1 MRPFINFICNRYKQY
16 VYDWLIADFYGSI
29 PDSTKLPSIDFLMN
43 GKEKL
48 ERFFS
53 IQAYTMQRRSI
64 MDDKNVDVYK
74 GILIHIRSLLA
85 LISASE
91 KPKPGSVDTSIE
103 EDKKPNEELEGVNE
117 FLEIGKKMFSPKE

>member
-1 MRPFINFICNRYKQY
+1 MRQFINWICNRYKQY
-16 VYDWLIADFYGSI
+16 VYDWLISDFYGSI
-29 PDSTKLPSIDFLMN
+29 PDSTKLPSIDFLVN

-64 MDDKNVDVYK
+64 MDDKNVEVYK

-85 LISASE
+85 LISSSE
-91 KPKPGSVDTSIE
+91 KPKPGSIDTSIE
-103 EDKKPNEELEGVNE
+103 VEKKIDEDVDGVQDFLKKGKEM
-117 FLEIGKKMFSPKE
+117 FLPKE